1 MTRHLRIILALAL
14 APSAALAQPAVDR
27 AREAQRVS
35 DEGNAR
41 VEQAADAQVEQGDQN
56 APSPAEVPPGET
68 PPPEDVGSGPLEG
81 GARAADEAR
90 GNLPPPD
97 TYTIRPGDTLWDLSG
112 RFLNNPWYWPKVWSY
127 NPEITNPHWIYP
139 GNVLRFY
146 ASDEEAP
153 VRVEPVEPGA
163 EPLAE
168 EGEFEAPRELEDF
181 SRADMK
187 APGSEEERDVVAV
200 AGPYKIGYVAP
211 RSTLVRHDAFVTP
224 RELEESGKL
233 RAAFEE
239 KLMLSSL
246 DRVYADFQNQAAVKA
261 GETYV
266 IYRTLRPITHPVS
279 GELFGYQTE
288 VLGTGR
294 VVATSEKVVTL
305 IIQQS
310 FDVIERGAL
319 LGPLTEK
326 TLRRVE
332 RRPNAVA
339 LDGRIIAGQV
349 PVITQFG
356 ENQVVFVDK
365 GSSDGVEEGN
375 VFRVL
380 RSGELYGRRVYETR
394 WDPGFPPETVAELLI
409 VDVKE
414 RASAALVLRSL
425 NELVI
430 GDHVEMRVGS
440 GAGAGGN

>member
-1 MTRHLRIILALAL
+1 MTRHLRIAFALAL
-14 APSAALAQPAVDR
+14 AMPAAGAFGQQSPTGR
-27 AREAQRVS
+27 ARDTKRVVE
-35 DEGNAR
+35 EGEAR
-41 VEQAADAQVEQGDQN
+41 VKKAADEQVEQGDESSKRAGQK
-56 APSPAEVPPGET
+56 EV
-68 PPPEDVGSGPLEG
+68 PPPEDLGSGPLEG

-127 NPEITNPHWIYP
+127 NPEISNPHWIYP

-146 ASDEEAP
+146 ASDEEGP

-163 EPLAE
+163 EPVAE
-168 EGEFEAPRELEDF
+168 EGDYEAPRELEDF

-187 APGSEEERDVVAV
+187 APSSEEERDVVAV

-211 RSTLVRHDAFVTP
+211 RTTLIRHDAFVTP
-224 RELEESGKL
+224 RELAESGRL
-233 RAAFEE
+233 RGAFEE
-239 KLMLSSL
+239 KLMLTSL
-246 DRVYADFQNQAAVKA
+246 DRVYADFETQAPVKA

-266 IYRTLRPITHPVS
+266 VYKTVRPITHPVT

-294 VVATSEKVVTL
+294 VVVVSEKAVTL

-319 LGPLTEK
+319 LGPWTQK
-326 TLRRVE
+326 ALRRVE

-349 PVITQFG
+349 PVLTQFG
-356 ENQVVFVDK
+356 ENQVVFVDR
-365 GSSDGVEEGN
+365 GSSDGVQEGN
-375 VFRVL
+375 VFHVL
-380 RSGELYGRRVYETR
+380 RSGDMYGRQMYETR
-394 WDPGFPPETVAELLI
+394 WDSAFPPETMAELLI

-425 NELVI
+425 RELMI

-440 GAGAGGN
+440 GSGGN